1 VSGEAF
7 LSAEKVV
14 ENLWAVGAPPETP
27 LGELTALPETTLAD
41 GEGVAAPP
49 QEPHARS
56 RPSSLRSCPNEKP
69 WARPLIQITMLMGP
83 AGIFKGFW
91 LVNFS
96 GVRYLISNK
105 PFNFVADRDHGRGIV
120 L

>member
-1 VSGEAF
+1 
-7 LSAEKVV
+7 
-14 ENLWAVGAPPETP
+14 VGRGLLP
-27 LGELTALPETTLAD
+27 LPKNPNPALGHRPFGLA
-41 GEGVAAPP
+41 
-49 QEPHARS
+49 
-56 RPSSLRSCPNEKP
+56 PNEKP

-83 AGIFKGFW
+83 AGILKGFW